1 MPRVKNG
8 KETRKWPRLPLA
20 IPIFVRSKEP
30 GGRESLEFATALN
43 VSAGGALLAVRRSLP
58 LSAEV
63 LLEIP
68 SAPLA
73 TEANLPK
80 ASHILKAKT
89 LRITH
94 ADNYHLVGLKFLRAL
109 SASQV
114 DGQPT
119 KRKKTSQ

>member
-1 MPRVKNG
+1 
-8 KETRKWPRLPLA
+8 LPLA
-20 IPIFVRSKEP
+20 IPVFVRSKDP
-30 GGRESLEFATALN
+30 AGRESLEFATALN

-58 LSAEV
+58 VSTEV

-68 SAPLA
+68 SAPLVA
-73 TEANLPK
+73 GANLPK

-94 ADNYHLVGLKFLRAL
+94 ADNYHLVGLKFARAL
-109 SASQV
+109 ATSEV

-119 KRKKTSQ
+119 KRKKTSHQ